1 MFFKKNKKEVEL
13 PSDTLFY
20 RSIKNNLPTIEFD
33 VKGYVIEAS
42 DKFLGC
48 VGYTRDEVIGQHHK
62 IFCDKEYVNSTAYQD
77 FWHTLNQG
85 KSFTGTFQRF
95 DKYGELIMLEAT
107 YFPVLDSKN
116 NILKIVKIAAD
127 ITKSYVDS
135 QQKNNIFSALDKSLA
150 VIEFDVNGNVIT
162 ANDNFLSVLGYRLE
176 EVKNKH
182 HRLFCFDDF
191 YAKNPL
197 FWEELGEGQFRSGRF
212 KRKASDGRAIYIEAT
227 YNPIFDDNGKVYK
240 IIKFASDITSYVEH
254 ELAISDAAHI
264 AHSTSVETAEIALQG
279 NSSLEESARI
289 SEELSDTLVQISGRI
304 FELNQRSKDV
314 TDIVQVIKEIADQTN
329 LLALNAAI
337 EAARAG
343 EQGRG
348 FAVVAEEVRAL
359 ASRTSTSTNDINNV
373 VSSNQLV
380 AQEVCTLV
388 EQVSES
394 AKYGKNKMSEV
405 SEVMNQI
412 YEGANNV
419 ASSVSLLTEK

>member
-1 MFFKKNKKEVEL
+1 M
-13 PSDTLFY
+13 
-20 RSIKNNLPTIEFD
+20 
-33 VKGYVIEAS
+33 IEAS

-77 FWHTLNQG
+77 FWYNLNQG

-95 DKYGELIMLEAT
+95 DKHGELIMLEAT

-182 HRLFCFDDF
+182 HRLFCFNDF
-191 YAKNPL
+191 YAENPL

-240 IIKFASDITSYVEH
+240 IIKFASDITSNVEH
-254 ELAISDAAHI
+254 ELAISDAANI
-264 AHSTSVETAEIALQG
+264 AHSTSVETAKIALLG

-343 EQGRG
+343 DQGRG

-359 ASRTSTSTNDINNV
+359 ASRASTSTNDINNV

>member
-33 VKGYVIEAS
+33 VNGYVIEAS

-48 VGYTRDEVIGQHHK
+48 VSYTRDEVIGQHHK

-191 YAKNPL
+191 YTENPL